1 MKADADKCH
10 LLTSSNE
17 EWTICIDNGII
28 INSKCG
34 KLLGVKINQKLNF
47 NPYIIDICK
56 KVVQKLT
63 VFSRLTPYIY
73 IPRNVS
79 Y

>member
-1 MKADADKCH
+1 MKANADKCH

-17 EWTICIDNGII
+17 ESTICIDNGII
-28 INSKCG
+28 INNKCG

-47 NPYIIDICK
+47 NAYIIDICK

-63 VFSRLTPYIY
+63 VFSRLTPCID